1 MRFRFAILFLTLILG
16 ACRDNDVT
24 GSINSCAAN
33 SYMKY
38 NPKDLKQCIDICQKC
53 DHGTPISCSTSCSF
67 KGAH

>member
-1 MRFRFAILFLTLILG
+1 MKSQILPLILTLSLV
-16 ACRDNDVT
+16 ACQDNEVT

-38 NPKDLKQCIDICQKC
+38 NPKDLKQCVEVCQKC

-67 KGAH
+67 KGAR